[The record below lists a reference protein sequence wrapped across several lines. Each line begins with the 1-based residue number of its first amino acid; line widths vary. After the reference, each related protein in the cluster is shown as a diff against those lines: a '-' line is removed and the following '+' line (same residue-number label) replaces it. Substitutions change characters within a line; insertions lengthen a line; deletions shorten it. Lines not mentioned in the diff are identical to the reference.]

1 MITCVP
7 PQLVGVATAR
17 TLAADLAAITAC
29 PPDLVEYR
37 ADLTELATTDT
48 LAQDLCAL
56 RTATSRPLICTLRDV
71 KEGGECCLPLEQRAR
86 FLRIALPLVDAVD
99 IELANLLLLAL
110 LRDDLARHATTC
122 ILSWHDFS
130 ATPPDARLHELLA
143 TARAAHAPADTIVKL
158 ATHCASAAD
167 VLRLLAL
174 PQAAPDL
181 KLAVVGMG
189 PYGRAVRMVAPVFG
203 SVLGYAALAHAVA
216 PGQLSVADTRA
227 AWRLLEPPA

>member
-7 PQLVGVATAR
+7 PKLVGVAAAR
-17 TLAADLAAITAC
+17 TLAADLAAIAAC

-37 ADLTELATTDT
+37 ADLAELVTTDT
-48 LAQDLCAL
+48 LTQDLCAL
-56 RTATSRPLICTLRDV
+56 RTSTGRPLICTLRDV
-71 KEGGECCLPLEQRAR
+71 KEGGECRLPLEQRAL

-99 IELANLLLLAL
+99 IELANLPLLAL
-110 LRDDLARHATTC
+110 LHDDLVRHATTC
-122 ILSWHDFS
+122 ILSWHDFT

-143 TARAAHAPADTIVKL
+143 VARAAPAPAGVIVKF

-167 VLRLLAL
+167 AVRLLAL
-174 PQAAPDL
+174 PQAAPEMQ
-181 KLAVVGMG
+181 LAVVGMG
-189 PYGRAVRMVAPVFG
+189 PYGRAVRMVAPAFG
-203 SVLGYAALAHAVA
+203 AVLGYAALAHAVA

>member
-37 ADLTELATTDT
+37 ADLTELVTTDT

-110 LRDDLARHATTC
+110 LRDDLPAMPLPAFFPGTISRPRH
-122 ILSWHDFS
+122 
-130 ATPPDARLHELLA
+130 R
-143 TARAAHAPADTIVKL
+143 
-158 ATHCASAAD
+158 
-167 VLRLLAL
+167 
-174 PQAAPDL
+174 
-181 KLAVVGMG
+181 
-189 PYGRAVRMVAPVFG
+189 
-203 SVLGYAALAHAVA
+203 
-216 PGQLSVADTRA
+216 TRA
-227 AWRLLEPPA
+227 CMNCSPPPAPPTRPPTLSSN